1 MRLWTLQ
8 QCRGNLTQH
17 LAAGED
23 RGSRSRPTPPGF
35 GQIFLCRPDAWVRVS
50 FAHTRVSIV
59 GWIYDPDHSLPPGM
73 YADVLDCMLVAVP
86 TALEGLDH
94 LMQRSPPSLL
104 TTAACSGLRPEPDC
118 RRRRTYLHLSYS
130 YVSPFGPAILVTHD
144 PKRSFARLR
153 LRRQLRQIPF
163 CAVRSQ
169 IAQLFVLHNLNLWSG
184 SQWLPAAS
192 REVVVLRVL
201 SADIF
206 MSF

>member
-1 MRLWTLQ
+1 MSRTVLIS
-8 QCRGNLTQH
+8 C
-17 LAAGED
+17 LAAGQ
-23 RGSRSRPTPPGF
+23 P
-35 GQIFLCRPDAWVRVS
+35 C
-50 FAHTRVSIV
+50 
-59 GWIYDPDHSLPPGM
+59 
-73 YADVLDCMLVAVP
+73 
-86 TALEGLDH
+86 
-94 LMQRSPPSLL
+94 PSLL

-118 RRRRTYLHLSYS
+118 RPRRTYLHLSYS

-206 MSF
+206 MSFRVLGYPPRCLRTEIFGGDMVATRTTSTKAALNGVRPKNILYSNA

>member
-1 MRLWTLQ
+1 
-8 QCRGNLTQH
+8 
-17 LAAGED
+17 
-23 RGSRSRPTPPGF
+23 
-35 GQIFLCRPDAWVRVS
+35 
-50 FAHTRVSIV
+50 
-59 GWIYDPDHSLPPGM
+59 
-73 YADVLDCMLVAVP
+73 
-86 TALEGLDH
+86 
-94 LMQRSPPSLL
+94 L

-118 RRRRTYLHLSYS
+118 RPRRTYLHLSYS

-192 REVVVLRVL
+192 HEVVVLRVL
-201 SADIF
+201 SAEIF
-206 MSF
+206 MSFRVLGYPPRCLRTEIFGGDMVRRALQLRRPPLMACAQKIYYVLCLVWLRGPATSFTERELNGGVVSNGRSYSQWFELGGGSTT